1 MKPINQADRTA
12 ATRQFLVFYIV
23 SLLVVLGAAY
33 LLFSAP
39 SQLLKEENDRFKAT
53 MNEQA
58 RIIERLETM
67 NRTLRDIET
76 TDQSLATATSDVA
89 KADGIRRA
97 QEQSANVQTALYE
110 VKRDSAMLAD
120 EISKRLSHAI
130 VTSFDAL
137 LTYRNTIGIL
147 REANLQNGNSTAEI
161 ERLSADLRAANQ
173 QVSMLQALLASKPSG
188 GGGGGA
194 PAAPRPTAAA
204 PAAGGG
210 VSPAIVEDLRFQLDL
225 ARAECDLTRAN
236 EVRLKSPAERQRLY
250 TSAITTFQRV
260 ADNAGGPTK
269 QQAQS
274 KLTEANAKVN
284 MVRAGDL

>member
-1 MKPINQADRTA
+1 MQPLNQAERSA
-12 ATRQFLVFYIV
+12 ASRRFFTFYAV
-23 SLLVVLGAAY
+23 SLLIVLGAAY

-67 NRTLRDIET
+67 NRTLREIEA
-76 TDQSLATATSDVA
+76 TDQSLAAATNDVM
-89 KADGIRRA
+89 KADGIRRS

-110 VKRDSAMLAD
+110 VKRDSLMLAD
-120 EISKRLSHAI
+120 DINKRLSRAV

-147 REANLQNGNSTAEI
+147 RDANLKNGNSTAEI
-161 ERLSADLRAANQ
+161 ERLAADLRAANQ

-188 GGGGGA
+188 GGA
-194 PAAPRPTAAA
+194 PAAPRPTVAAA
-204 PAAGGG
+204 PAGGG
-210 VSPAIVEDLRFQLDL
+210 GIAPAVVEDLRFQLDL
-225 ARAECDLTRAN
+225 ARAECDLARAN

-260 ADNAGGPTK
+260 VDNAGGSTK
-269 QQAQS
+269 QQAQT
-274 KLTEANAKVN
+274 KLAEANTKVN
-284 MVRAGDL
+284 VVRAGDL